1 MINIGN
7 LLDACGIS
15 YTDKQLAKLEK
26 LLHEL
31 LKKLS
36 LQQFDSNETT
46 QQHDSTTDSEDK
58 SRNEGFDEE
67 TKLKPFQ
74 TAIHEIDFE
83 PEPHCNNIIKTEILG
98 ENFIEIKEEFA
109 STETLENL
117 EAPVDVSDI
126 VHENYNITLSIGNC
140 LLYKRGSDSDNS

>member
-1 MINIGN
+1 MINITN

-31 LKKLS
+31 LRKLS

-46 QQHDSTTDSEDK
+46 QQHDSISDSEDK

-67 TKLKPFQ
+67 TKLIPFQ
-74 TAIHEIDFE
+74 TAIYETDFE
-83 PEPHCNNIIKTEILG
+83 PEPHCDNIVKAEIL
-98 ENFIEIKEEFA
+98 EESLTEIKEEVA
-109 STETLENL
+109 SFETLENL
-117 EAPVDVSDI
+117 E
-126 VHENYNITLSIGNC
+126 VHENYSITLSIGN
-140 LLYKRGSDSDNS
+140 